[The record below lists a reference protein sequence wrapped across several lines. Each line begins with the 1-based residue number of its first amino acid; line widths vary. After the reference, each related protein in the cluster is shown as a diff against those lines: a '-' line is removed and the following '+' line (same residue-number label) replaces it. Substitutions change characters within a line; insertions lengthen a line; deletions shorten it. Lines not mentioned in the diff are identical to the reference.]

1 MSPPELFE
9 IEEGHRD
16 ENVLWVGA
24 NVRAR
29 SVVLLSRVYHVS
41 VILVQRNESLTE
53 FSEPQAA
60 IFIFV
65 VPVEEQLDL
74 ILRRNHAQLIDEAVV
89 ELG

>member
-1 MSPPELFE
+1 MSSPELFE

-29 SVVLLSRVYHVS
+29 SVVRLSRVYHVS
-41 VILVQRNESLTE
+41 VILIQRNESLTE

-65 VPVEEQLDL
+65 VPIKEQLDL
-74 ILRRNHAQLIDEAVV
+74 ILRRNHAQLVDEAVV
-89 ELG
+89 EFG